1 MLERILRERYSPR
14 RLAREFRRRLPEL
27 VTHAPDMPVLVH
39 AWLRQQVEGRHE
51 LRMRSSDL
59 AALNDS
65 VHGLQRRVVGAI
77 VGVGLLIAASVLYAL
92 EAGGAS
98 LAGIPLAAWA
108 AGLGG
113 LWALLAA
120 WPRRGR

>member
-1 MLERILRERYSPR
+1 M
-14 RLAREFRRRLPEL
+14 
-27 VTHAPDMPVLVH
+27 
-39 AWLRQQVEGRHE
+39 QVEGRHE